1 MICLVTTSA
10 YSAEE
15 DFSEADQE
23 VTEFD
28 DSSNAMLT
36 FSEIVQLHRNC
47 QGCNAGGT
55 EKKTKV

>member
-15 DFSEADQE
+15 VFSEADQV
-23 VTEFD
+23 VTEFG
-28 DSSNAMLT
+28 DSSDAMLT
-36 FSEIVQLHRNC
+36 FSEIVQLHANC

-55 EKKTKV
+55 EKKAKV